1 MKPLKNEHIIL
12 GIIILLGFFIRL
24 YHFNSFSLTNDELS
38 AISRLHYQNIPDLLS
53 QGVLIDFHPAGVQIF
68 LYYWVKVFGNSVEA
82 IRLPFILAATL
93 SILFTYLFSKR
104 WFGSTPALLSA
115 AAIAFLSFPV
125 MYSQIARPYA
135 SGLLL
140 ILVLAWL
147 WSIVL
152 FPSQNERKHIWR
164 YAILLGLAFAFNLY
178 NHYFSALLAFII
190 GISALVFINRK
201 NYLPYFSATI
211 LATVLF
217 IPHIKIT
224 LHHLSKGGL
233 SSWLGAPQ
241 WNWPI
246 GHISFIF
253 NSYFILILI
262 VAIIIWLRKDEKIT
276 QQYYKIRILLFA
288 YFLLPMLIGLIYSI
302 YYNPVLQDSIL
313 IFSMPFIFIWL
324 FSFIPAELNKKALIS
339 ITILSLSFIIT
350 SFTIKQDRAVNVQ
363 NFKGIAKHLI
373 AWNKTN
379 TSKSSIRIMD
389 SNSPDYINYYLRDDR
404 SNIQFAQWK
413 IQDDDDF
420 ARLQHTLDTCNN
432 QRLTY
437 VVLAPASELV
447 WNMILNHFPYQVQ
460 HVFYADNALAYE
472 LSKSKSP
479 DFSNLNQM
487 PSKCIAQF
495 KSKEDTLINI
505 ENTKY
510 SAGLE
515 YQFTKNNVDANLK
528 YSISLK
534 ATFIDSSEQI
544 NAHIVFSLSYD
555 NGDSYW
561 ASAPLHYFL
570 KPNCMQQVFYHKTLP
585 LLKDTASLKVYIWN
599 PESDKLMLK
608 GIQICLHQETA
619 ISD

>member
-288 YFLLPMLIGLIYSI
+288 YFLLPMLIGLIYS
-302 YYNPVLQDSIL
+302 
-313 IFSMPFIFIWL
+313 
-324 FSFIPAELNKKALIS
+324 
-339 ITILSLSFIIT
+339 
-350 SFTIKQDRAVNVQ
+350 
-363 NFKGIAKHLI
+363 
-373 AWNKTN
+373 
-379 TSKSSIRIMD
+379 
-389 SNSPDYINYYLRDDR
+389 
-404 SNIQFAQWK
+404 
-413 IQDDDDF
+413 
-420 ARLQHTLDTCNN
+420 
-432 QRLTY
+432 
-437 VVLAPASELV
+437 
-447 WNMILNHFPYQVQ
+447 
-460 HVFYADNALAYE
+460 
-472 LSKSKSP
+472 
-479 DFSNLNQM
+479 
-487 PSKCIAQF
+487 
-495 KSKEDTLINI
+495 
-505 ENTKY
+505 
-510 SAGLE
+510 
-515 YQFTKNNVDANLK
+515 
-528 YSISLK
+528 
-534 ATFIDSSEQI
+534 
-544 NAHIVFSLSYD
+544 
-555 NGDSYW
+555 
-561 ASAPLHYFL
+561 YF
-570 KPNCMQQVFYHKTLP
+570 
-585 LLKDTASLKVYIWN
+585 
-599 PESDKLMLK
+599 
-608 GIQICLHQETA
+608 
-619 ISD
+619 